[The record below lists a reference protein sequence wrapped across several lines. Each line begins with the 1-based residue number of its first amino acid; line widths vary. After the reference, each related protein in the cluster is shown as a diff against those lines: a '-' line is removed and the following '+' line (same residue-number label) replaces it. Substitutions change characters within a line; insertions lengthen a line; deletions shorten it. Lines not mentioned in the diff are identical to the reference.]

1 MISAGKGKF
10 GLVYLAQHKGSGK
23 YVAIKYI
30 TKQAIF
36 DSQRIDKFQ
45 QEFNVLQ
52 TIRHPFVMECYGGID
67 VSEYFDT
74 VFNVLTSVS
83 SLAIPTV
90 PQTPSCIGIIC
101 EFVPGGELYHRL
113 KKVVRISEA
122 EAKFYFCEL
131 ALVLRYLHDT
141 LQLVRLL
148 HQIWL

>member
-52 TIRHPFVMECYGGID
+52 TIRHPFIMECYGGID
-67 VSEYFDT
+67 VSEYFDS
-74 VFNVLTSVS
+74 VLNVLTSVS
-83 SLAIPTV
+83 SHCNTYGSTDSIVYWNNMRVCTRRR
-90 PQTPSCIGIIC
+90 IISSF
-101 EFVPGGELYHRL
+101 EEGR
-113 KKVVRISEA
+113 A
-122 EAKFYFCEL
+122 YF
-131 ALVLRYLHDT
+131 
-141 LQLVRLL
+141 
-148 HQIWL
+148 